1 LFPVISDDETDSHSQ
16 EVLMG
21 GKSLVRSKAQPK
33 RTLRIV
39 DKKPDSVGGSSGSE
53 ESPAMRLVLA
63 ATRLFNENSIHSTG
77 IDRIIAEAGVARRT
91 LYNQFGSKEGLIR
104 AVMQRESNA
113 WFEWLDSELTPAD
126 VRDPRQRII
135 RFFALLGKWFSRSDF
150 KGCSFINAVGEHPLD
165 NCVRPIAKAH
175 RQANF
180 EYIRGLLGGSKIS
193 NLDKVADQIAILADG
208 ATVTA
213 MVTGNHTT
221 AETAAH
227 AALAVMDVAERRVG
241 VQNWG

>member
-1 LFPVISDDETDSHSQ
+1 MQADSHSQ
-16 EVLMG
+16 DVLMG
-21 GKSLVRSKAQPK
+21 GKSLVHSRTRPK
-33 RTLRIV
+33 RSLRIV
-39 DKKPDSVGGSSGSE
+39 DKKPIGACGGAA
-53 ESPAMRLVLA
+53 ESPATRLVLT

-77 IDRIIAEAGVARRT
+77 IDQIIAEAGVARRT

-113 WFEWLDSELTPAD
+113 WFEWLDSELALSD

-165 NCVRPIAKAH
+165 DCVRPIAKAH

-193 NLDKVADQIAILADG
+193 NLDKVADQITILADG

-213 MVTGNHTT
+213 MVTGNHAT

-227 AALAVMDVAERRVG
+227 AALAVIDVAERPAGSAQSLRIRA
-241 VQNWG
+241 

>member
-1 LFPVISDDETDSHSQ
+1 MIGADSHSQ
-16 EVLMG
+16 DVVMR
-21 GKSLVRSKAQPK
+21 GKSTARSKARPK
-33 RTLRIV
+33 RNIKIV
-39 DKKPDSVGGSSGSE
+39 DKKPLDVSGGA
-53 ESPAMRLVLA
+53 ESPAMRLVLT
-63 ATRLFNENSIHSTG
+63 ATRLFNENSIHATG

-113 WFEWLDSELTPAD
+113 WFEWLDSELAPSAMHN
-126 VRDPRQRII
+126 PRQRIT
-135 RFFALLGKWFSRSDF
+135 RFFALLGEWFSRSDF

-180 EYIRGLLGGSKIS
+180 EYIRGLLAGSKIS
-193 NLDKVADQIAILADG
+193 NLDKIADQIAILADG

-213 MVTGNHTT
+213 MVTGNPKM
-221 AETAAH
+221 ADTAAS
-227 AALAVMDVAERRVG
+227 AALALVDIAERQPVSARAITV
-241 VQNWG
+241 NA

>member
-1 LFPVISDDETDSHSQ
+1 
-16 EVLMG
+16 MG
-21 GKSLVRSKAQPK
+21 GKSLVHSRTRPK
-33 RTLRIV
+33 RSLRIV
-39 DKKPDSVGGSSGSE
+39 DKKPIGACGGAA
-53 ESPAMRLVLA
+53 ESPATRLVLT

-77 IDRIIAEAGVARRT
+77 IDQIIAEAGVARRT

-113 WFEWLDSELTPAD
+113 WFEWLDSELALSD

-165 NCVRPIAKAH
+165 DCVRPIAKAH

-193 NLDKVADQIAILADG
+193 NLDKVADQITILADG

-213 MVTGNHTT
+213 MVTGNHAT

-227 AALAVMDVAERRVG
+227 AALAVIDVAERRAG
-241 VQNWG
+241 AGHSLQIRA

>member
-1 LFPVISDDETDSHSQ
+1 
-16 EVLMG
+16 MG
-21 GKSLVRSKAQPK
+21 GKSLVHSRTRPK
-33 RTLRIV
+33 RSLRIV
-39 DKKPDSVGGSSGSE
+39 DKKPIGACGGAA
-53 ESPAMRLVLA
+53 ESPATRLVLT

-77 IDRIIAEAGVARRT
+77 IDQIIAEAGVARRT

-113 WFEWLDSELTPAD
+113 WFEWLDSELALSD

-165 NCVRPIAKAH
+165 DCVRPIAKAH

-193 NLDKVADQIAILADG
+193 NLDKVADQITILADG

-227 AALAVMDVAERRVG
+227 AALAVIDVAERPAGSAQSLRIRA
-241 VQNWG
+241 

>member
-1 LFPVISDDETDSHSQ
+1 
-16 EVLMG
+16 MG
-21 GKSLVRSKAQPK
+21 GKSLVHSRTRPK
-33 RTLRIV
+33 RSLRIV
-39 DKKPDSVGGSSGSE
+39 DKKPIGACGGAA
-53 ESPAMRLVLA
+53 ESPATRLVLT

-77 IDRIIAEAGVARRT
+77 IDQIIAEAGVARRT

-113 WFEWLDSELTPAD
+113 WFEWLDSELALSD

-165 NCVRPIAKAH
+165 DCVRPIAKAH

-193 NLDKVADQIAILADG
+193 NLDKVADQITILADG

-213 MVTGNHTT
+213 MVTGNHAT

-227 AALAVMDVAERRVG
+227 AALAVIDVAERPAGSAQSLRIRA
-241 VQNWG
+241 

>member
-1 LFPVISDDETDSHSQ
+1 MMGADSHSQ
-16 EVLMG
+16 DVVMR
-21 GKSLVRSKAQPK
+21 GKSTARSKARPK
-33 RTLRIV
+33 RNIKIV
-39 DKKPDSVGGSSGSE
+39 DKKPLDVSGGA
-53 ESPAMRLVLA
+53 ESPAMRLVLT
-63 ATRLFNENSIHSTG
+63 ATRLFNENSIHATG

-113 WFEWLDSELTPAD
+113 WFEWLDSELTDSAKHN
-126 VRDPRQRII
+126 PRQRII
-135 RFFALLGKWFSRSDF
+135 RFFALLGEWFSRSDF

-180 EYIRGLLGGSKIS
+180 EYIRGLLAGSKIS
-193 NLDKVADQIAILADG
+193 NLDKIADQIAILADG

-213 MVTGNHTT
+213 MVTGNPKM
-221 AETAAH
+221 ADTAAS
-227 AALAVMDVAERRVG
+227 AALALVDVAERQPVSARAITV
-241 VQNWG
+241 NA

>member
-1 LFPVISDDETDSHSQ
+1 MMHADSHSQ
-16 EVLMG
+16 DVLMG
-21 GKSLVRSKAQPK
+21 GKSLAHSRTRPK
-33 RTLRIV
+33 RSLRIV
-39 DKKPDSVGGSSGSE
+39 DKKPIGVGGGGA
-53 ESPAMRLVLA
+53 ESPATRLVLT

-77 IDRIIAEAGVARRT
+77 IDQIIAEAGVARRT

-113 WFEWLDSELTPAD
+113 WFEWLDSELALSD

-135 RFFALLGKWFSRSDF
+135 RFFALLGNWFSRSDF

-180 EYIRGLLGGSKIS
+180 EYIRGLLNGSKVS

-227 AALAVMDVAERRVG
+227 AALAVMDVAERRAG
-241 VQNWG
+241 AGHSLQIRA

>member
-1 LFPVISDDETDSHSQ
+1 MSSAESAPRDDEPVPARERILETAYDLFSRH
-16 EVLMG
+16 G
-21 GKSLVRSKAQPK
+21 VRS
-33 RTLRIV
+33 V
-39 DKKPDSVGGSSGSE
+39 
-53 ESPAMRLVLA
+53 
-63 ATRLFNENSIHSTG
+63 G

-113 WFEWLDSELTPAD
+113 WFEWLDSALAPSAMHN
-126 VRDPRQRII
+126 PRQRIT
-135 RFFALLGKWFSRSDF
+135 RFFALLGEWFSRSDF

-180 EYIRGLLGGSKIS
+180 EYIRGLLAGSKIS
-193 NLDKVADQIAILADG
+193 NLDKIADQIAILADG

-213 MVTGNHTT
+213 MVTGNPKM
-221 AETAAH
+221 ADTAAS
-227 AALAVMDVAERRVG
+227 AALALVDVAERQPVSARAITV
-241 VQNWG
+241 NA

>member
-1 LFPVISDDETDSHSQ
+1 
-16 EVLMG
+16 VL
-21 GKSLVRSKAQPK
+21 
-33 RTLRIV
+33 T
-39 DKKPDSVGGSSGSE
+39 
-53 ESPAMRLVLA
+53 

-77 IDRIIAEAGVARRT
+77 IDQIIAEAGVARRT

-113 WFEWLDSELTPAD
+113 WFEWLDSELALSD

-165 NCVRPIAKAH
+165 DCVRPIAKAH

-193 NLDKVADQIAILADG
+193 NLDKVADQITILADG

-213 MVTGNHTT
+213 MVTGNHAT

-227 AALAVMDVAERRVG
+227 AALAVIDVAERRAG
-241 VQNWG
+241 SAQSLRIRA

>member
-1 LFPVISDDETDSHSQ
+1 MMQADSHSQ
-16 EVLMG
+16 DVLMG
-21 GKSLVRSKAQPK
+21 GKSLVHSRTRPK
-33 RTLRIV
+33 RSLRIV
-39 DKKPDSVGGSSGSE
+39 DKKPIGACGGAA
-53 ESPAMRLVLA
+53 ESPATRLVLT

-77 IDRIIAEAGVARRT
+77 IDQIIAEAGVARRT

-113 WFEWLDSELTPAD
+113 WFEWLDSELALSD

-165 NCVRPIAKAH
+165 DCVRPIAKAH

-193 NLDKVADQIAILADG
+193 NLDKVADQITILADG

-213 MVTGNHTT
+213 MVTGNHAT

-227 AALAVMDVAERRVG
+227 AALAVIDVAERRAG
-241 VQNWG
+241 SAQSLRIRA